1 MEEQVSSHI
10 SDLEGLNTELEGFL
24 SDLHGRE
31 ESLSARVKGL
41 EEELSAVRNSAAS
54 RMEMYA
60 QKEASISAA
69 LEELRGALTRESS
82 KTISLTSERDDL
94 QRKLD
99 AAARR
104 LEETSSEL
112 AALKAAAAEKEAQAR
127 SAAASYSEK
136 TSALAAEIQDL
147 KAGLAAAADKYAVL
161 LSERDDLAR
170 RLEGAERLVE
180 VEKARG
186 AEKEQLVASGRAA
199 LKAREEEA
207 ERLLRSLDDLKAD
220 LLLERASVKDR
231 EAQLQKSARLREAVE
246 KKLDLAA
253 QENARSEEGFL
264 LKIELVKKEMR
275 DQARRA
281 DDLERKLSAAGAR
294 LEDAL
299 SETAKREKTITETT
313 AALAEKEAQL
323 RDANHKL
330 KDLTKEFAEIKSGA
344 LHENAARAREA
355 AAAMAARVEELE
367 NSLEQNALRHTEKFR
382 AVQAELVAV
391 RADLRAREEENSSL
405 RSREETISKE
415 LGDAEEKW
423 KFSTAQLNN
432 ASSRLRNAENEL
444 EITQGRLRSVEEER
458 DKFRAA
464 AIKAETAAS
473 TMAAREAKARDG
485 EAAGLVAAL
494 EEQSAKYTDLLRRYD
509 DLVLQREASS
519 HEKAGLRAE
528 ADSLRAA
535 LKAAQ
540 EALDA
545 GTGEKLGE
553 HSSYVE
559 RLRALELGLKKKDFE
574 LQEALSAAAAAARET
589 EELRAELEEKEYS
602 AAGAAEAEK
611 ARYAVLSE
619 KMHNAESLLK
629 KKEFELE
636 EARAALS
643 GLEDE
648 CLLLRRSRAELGE
661 KFSRE
666 IQAENEQ
673 LKESQARIVE
683 RESVIA
689 RLSLTEETLK
699 KEAEALRKEKQQL
712 LTQVRKKASG
722 GQSKVTEAERMI
734 SEKENSLQ
742 KLSAE
747 LERTRAEKAELQGRE
762 KGLREELKAKPYRA
776 MLREAEEKLLIKEKM
791 LADMNSRMKRIGKDF
806 EELKTRGQSA
816 GAPGYMPDFEE
827 LVAGVAHQIA
837 NSISIIRSHAEFCAE
852 APDAEGARE
861 SLDVIVRNIVN
872 LQKKIDIIMSFSRPV
887 IPQRSPER
895 LRAVVEEVLDGLR
908 SAGKLEKIGV
918 QLKGGEKLKPLSM
931 DRVRFAS
938 AAEQLLLNA
947 AEAMPDGGEISLA
960 ISGTGGR
967 QRLEVSDT
975 GPGIEKKNL
984 GPAFHPF
991 FTTKPGKMGLGLTLA
1006 RNVARAHGGSL
1017 ELHCEAG
1024 KGVRAVLELPEVS

>member
-31 ESLSARVKGL
+31 ESLSSRVKGL
-41 EEELSAVRNSAAS
+41 EEELSAVRSSAAS
-54 RMEMYA
+54 RMELYA

-99 AAARR
+99 AASRR
-104 LEETSSEL
+104 LGETASEL
-112 AALKAAAAEKEAQAR
+112 ENLKAAAASSSEK
-127 SAAASYSEK
+127 AAAI
-136 TSALAAEIQDL
+136 A
-147 KAGLAAAADKYAVL
+147 
-161 LSERDDLAR
+161 
-170 RLEGAERLVE
+170 
-180 VEKARG
+180 
-186 AEKEQLVASGRAA
+186 AEKEQLIASARAS

-207 ERLLRSLDDLKAD
+207 ERLLRSIDDLKAD
-220 LLLERASVKDR
+220 LTLERANVKDR

-299 SETAKREKTITETT
+299 AETAKREKTIAETA
-313 AALAEKEAQL
+313 AALAEKETQL

-391 RADLRAREEENSSL
+391 RADLRAREEETSSL

-432 ASSRLRNAENEL
+432 AASRLRNAENEL
-444 EITQGRLRSVEEER
+444 EIIQGRLRSVEEER

-473 TMAAREAKARDG
+473 SMAAREAKARDG

-540 EALDA
+540 DALDA
-545 GTGEKLGE
+545 GAGEKLGE

-559 RLRALELGLKKKDFE
+559 RVRALELGLKKKDFE
-574 LQEALSAAAAAARET
+574 LQEALSAAASAARET

-629 KKEFELE
+629 KKEFELD

-648 CLLLRRSRAELGE
+648 CLLLRRSRADLGE

-666 IQAENEQ
+666 IQAENEL

-683 RESVIA
+683 REAVIS
-689 RLSLTEETLK
+689 RLSATEETLK

-712 LTQVRKKASG
+712 LAQVRKKASEK
-722 GQSKVTEAERMI
+722 GQSKVTEAERMLT
-734 SEKENSLQ
+734 EKESSLQ

-762 KGLREELKAKPYRA
+762 KGLREELRAKPYRA

-791 LADMNSRMKRIGKDF
+791 LADMNSRMKKIGKDF

-895 LRAVVEEVLDGLR
+895 LRAVAEEVIDGLR
-908 SAGKLEKIGV
+908 AAGKLEKIGV
-918 QLKGGEKLKPLSM
+918 QLKGGEKTRPLSM

-947 AEAMPDGGEISLA
+947 AEAMPEGGEISVTIL
-960 ISGTGGR
+960 GTNGR
-967 QRLEVSDT
+967 QRLEVADN

-1017 ELHCEAG
+1017 ELHCEPG
-1024 KGVRAVLELPEVS
+1024 KGVRAVLDLPEVS

>member
-41 EEELSAVRNSAAS
+41 EEELSAARNSAAS
-54 RMEMYA
+54 RLELYA

-82 KTISLTSERDDL
+82 KTISLTSERDEL

-99 AAARR
+99 A
-104 LEETSSEL
+104 SF
-112 AALKAAAAEKEAQAR
+112 AAAAEKY
-127 SAAASYSEK
+127 AA
-136 TSALAAEIQDL
+136 
-147 KAGLAAAADKYAVL
+147 L
-161 LSERDDLAR
+161 LSDRDALLQ
-170 RLEGAERLVE
+170 RLEGAERLHE

-186 AEKEQLVASGRAA
+186 AEKEQLIASGRAA

-207 ERLLRSLDDLKAD
+207 ERLLRSIDDLKAD
-220 LLLERASVKDR
+220 LALERANVKDR

-275 DQARRA
+275 DQGRRA

-299 SETAKREKTITETT
+299 SETAKGEKTLAETA

-330 KDLTKEFAEIKSGA
+330 KELTREFAEIKSGA

-367 NSLEQNALRHTEKFR
+367 NSLEENALRHTEKFR

-432 ASSRLRNAENEL
+432 AASRLRNAENEL
-444 EITQGRLRSVEEER
+444 EIIQGRLSSVEEER

-464 AIKAETAAS
+464 AIKAETASSA
-473 TMAAREAKARDG
+473 MAAREAKARDG

-528 ADSLRAA
+528 SDSLRAA

-540 EALDA
+540 DALDA

-559 RLRALELGLKKKDFE
+559 KVRALELGLKKKDFE
-574 LQEALSAAAAAARET
+574 LQEALSAAASAARET

-629 KKEFELE
+629 KKEFELD

-648 CLLLRRSRAELGE
+648 CLLLRRSRADLGE

-666 IQAENEQ
+666 IQAENEL
-673 LKESQARIVE
+673 LKESQTRIVE
-683 RESVIA
+683 REALIS
-689 RLSLTEETLK
+689 RLSLTEEALK
-699 KEAEALRKEKQQL
+699 KETEALRKEKQQL
-712 LTQVRKKASG
+712 LAQVRKKASG
-722 GQSKVTEAERMI
+722 KGQSKVTEAERMLA
-734 SEKENSLQ
+734 EKESGLEH
-742 KLSAE
+742 LRAE

-762 KGLREELKAKPYRA
+762 KGLREELRAKPYRA

-791 LADMNSRMKRIGKDF
+791 LADMNSRMKKIGKDF

-852 APDAEGARE
+852 APDADGARE

-908 SAGKLEKIGV
+908 AAGKLERINV
-918 QLKGGEKLKPLSM
+918 QLKGGEKTRPLSM

-947 AEAMPDGGEISLA
+947 AEAMPDGGEISVS
-960 ISGTGGR
+960 ISGAGGR

-1017 ELHCEAG
+1017 ELHCEPG
-1024 KGVRAVLELPEVS
+1024 RGVRAVLDLPEVS